1 MYVEVIDM
9 KQDKEQN
16 NKSSCTLKINGIQY
30 NQTSRKGIKNYKN
43 PQRRYD
49 VRDSESKG
57 NHMHCNL

>member
-1 MYVEVIDM
+1 M

-30 NQTSRKGIKNYKN
+30 NQTSRKDIKNYKN